1 MKIEK
6 GILPPPVSVKSN
18 YSFDAMEVNDSVFIA
33 GEMMGS
39 QCRAAHAARLEGR
52 KHGRKFTTRSIDGGV
67 RIWRI
72 A

>member
-6 GILPPPVSVKSN
+6 GILAPTVSVKPN
-18 YSFDAMEVNDSVFIA
+18 YSFDAMEVNDSVFFA

-39 QCRAAHAARLEGR
+39 QCNAAHAARLVGR